1 MNDLRQTCYSQYS
14 LPAPLVVLL
23 YPERPP
29 LQSTP
34 RSTRAWSFVPV
45 GVGNRVGQGLRLCGG
60 IVVAVGMDGS

>member
-29 LQSTP
+29 L
-34 RSTRAWSFVPV
+34 RSTRVWSFVPV
-45 GVGNRVGQGLRLCGG
+45 GVRDRVGQGLRLCGG